1 LWDPDPFATVQ
12 ASVKRPVTP
21 PSAGP
26 CDPPLICVQFN
37 QEYLP
42 FVAGALSQWTQREA
56 FLAATEDDL
65 QLALANFTWLI
76 EIIGTAVQCSQPPL
90 IPGQPTTERACNIS
104 GYLANYIIKESV
116 SQGINAVGNGLSIVT
131 FVWGVVRFVPGF
143 AEALPLTWLA
153 MNGLLAAISAF
164 GTGPFQTAVDDPTL
178 FPAITCAIYQAILG
192 DGQVTPANFPTI
204 QSNIAALTFASADVK
219 ATIEDFITNLGASG
233 LLAVQTGG
241 VFAAYDC
248 TGCGTGPALGP
259 VGPSPWRLSGKNALQ
274 ILVGAGEAVLAIA
287 FPQPFDTPPL
297 LTAST
302 DIDSVVASFEST
314 SATGTTLR
322 ITSAVPV
329 GATMTANVDWTASLP
344 GTS

>member
-1 LWDPDPFATVQ
+1 MR
-12 ASVKRPVTP
+12 RPVTP

-42 FVAGALSQWTQREA
+42 FVAGALSQWTQRES
-56 FLAATEDDL
+56 FLAASEDDL

-76 EIIGTAVQCSQPPL
+76 EIIGTAVQCTEPPL
-90 IPGQPTTERACNIS
+90 IPGQPTTERACNIA

-116 SQGINAVGNGLSIVT
+116 TQGINSVANDLSIVT
-131 FVWGVVRFVPGF
+131 FVWGIVRFVPGF
-143 AEALPLTWLA
+143 AEALPFTWLA
-153 MNGLLAAISAF
+153 MNGLLAAINAF
-164 GTGPFQTAVDDPTL
+164 GTAPFQTAVDDPTL
-178 FPAITCAIYQAILG
+178 FPAITCAIYQAILS
-192 DGQVTPANFPTI
+192 DGQVTPGNFPQILT
-204 QSNIAALTFASADVK
+204 NIDALTFANADVK
-219 ATIEDFITNLGASG
+219 ATIEDFITNLGANG

-259 VGPSPWRLSGKNALQ
+259 VGPSPWSLSGKNVLQ
-274 ILVGAGEAVLAIA
+274 ILIGAGEAVLPIF
-287 FPQPFDTPPL
+287 FPAPFDTPPL

-302 DIDSVVASFEST
+302 DNDQVVASFEST
-314 SATGTTLR
+314 STTGTTLR

-329 GATMTANVDWTASLP
+329 GATMTANVDWQASLP
-344 GTS
+344 GQS